1 MLKKTITYTDYND
14 NQRTEEFY
22 FNLTKAEIAEME
34 LSTVGGLTQL
44 LRGMIAAQ
52 DMPAI
57 VKFVKELILNSYGKK
72 SPDGKRF
79 IKSPELSEEF
89 MQTEA
94 YSILFM
100 ELSTDA
106 DATSDFVNG
115 ILPAD
120 VRAQAEAEMKKE
132 KEKLLG
138 EAN

>member
-1 MLKKTITYTDYND
+1 MLKKTISFTDYND
-14 NQRTEEFY
+14 NKREEDFY

-34 LSTVGGLTQL
+34 LSTVGGLTQM

-57 VKFVKELILNSYGKK
+57 VKFVKDLILKSYGKK

-94 YSILFM
+94 YSQLFM

-106 DATSDFVNG
+106 NATAAFVNG

-120 VRAQAEAEMKKE
+120 IRAQAEAEMKKE
-132 KEKLLG
+132 QAKFN

>member
-1 MLKKTITYTDYND
+1 MLKKTISFTDYNG
-14 NQRTEEFY
+14 NQRTEDFY

-34 LSTVGGLTQL
+34 LSTVGGLTQM

-57 VKFVKELILNSYGKK
+57 VKFVKDLILKSYGKK

-79 IKSPELSEEF
+79 IKNAELSEEF
-89 MQTEA
+89 LQTEA

-100 ELSTDA
+100 ELSTNA
-106 DATSDFVNG
+106 DETSKFVTN
-115 ILPAD
+115 ILPED
-120 VRAQAEAEMKKE
+120 LRAQAEEEMKKE
-132 KEKLLG
+132 MEKLG

>member
-1 MLKKTITYTDYND
+1 MLKKTINFVDYND
-14 NQRTEEFY
+14 NERTEDFY

-34 LSTVGGLTQL
+34 LSTVGGLTQM

-57 VKFVKELILNSYGKK
+57 VKFVKDLILKSYGKK

-79 IKSPELSEEF
+79 IKSQEISEEF

-94 YSILFM
+94 YSQLFM

-106 DATSDFVNG
+106 DKTAEFVNG

-120 VRAQAEAEMKKE
+120 IRALAEKEMKKE
-132 KEKLLG
+132 NNLL
-138 EAN
+138 N

>member
-1 MLKKTITYTDYND
+1 MLKKTISYVDYNG
-14 NQRTEEFY
+14 NERTEDFY

-34 LSTVGGLTQL
+34 LSTVGGLTQM

-57 VKFVKELILNSYGKK
+57 VKFVKDLVLKSYGKK

-94 YSILFM
+94 YSQLFM
-100 ELSTDA
+100 ELSTNA
-106 DATSDFVNG
+106 DETSAFVTG
-115 ILPAD
+115 ILPED
-120 VRAQAEAEMKKE
+120 IRAQAEAEMKKE
-132 KEKLLG
+132 Q
-138 EAN
+138 ANLAKTN

>member
-1 MLKKTITYTDYND
+1 MIKKSISFTDYNG
-14 NQRTEEFY
+14 NQRTEDFY

-34 LSTVGGLTQL
+34 LSTVGGLTQM

-57 VKFVKELILNSYGKK
+57 VKFVKELILKSYGKK

-79 IKSPELSEEF
+79 IKNEELSEEF

-94 YSILFM
+94 YSQLFM
-100 ELSTDA
+100 ELATDA
-106 DATSDFVNG
+106 DATAKFVNG
-115 ILPAD
+115 ILPED
-120 VRAQAEAEMKKE
+120 VRAQAEEEMKKQE
-132 KEKLLG
+132 QLG

>member
-1 MLKKTITYTDYND
+1 MLKKTINFVDYND
-14 NQRTEEFY
+14 NERTEDFY

-34 LSTVGGLTQL
+34 LSTVGGLTQM

-57 VKFVKELILNSYGKK
+57 VKFVKDLILKSYGKK

-94 YSILFM
+94 YSQLFM

-106 DATSDFVNG
+106 DKTAEFVNG

-120 VRAQAEAEMKKE
+120 IRALAEEEMKKE
-132 KEKLLG
+132 NNLLK
-138 EAN
+138 

>member
-1 MLKKTITYTDYND
+1 MLKKTISFTDYND
-14 NQRTEEFY
+14 NKREEDFY

-34 LSTVGGLTQL
+34 LSTVGGLTQM

-57 VKFVKELILNSYGKK
+57 VKFVKDLILKSYGKK

-94 YSILFM
+94 YSQLFM

-106 DATSDFVNG
+106 NATAAFVNG

-120 VRAQAEAEMKKE
+120 IRAQAEAEMKKE
-132 KEKLLG
+132 QAKLN

>member
-1 MLKKTITYTDYND
+1 MLKKTIKYTDYND
-14 NQRTEEFY
+14 NVREEDFY

-34 LSTVGGLTQL
+34 LSTVGGLTQM

-57 VKFVKELILNSYGKK
+57 CKFVKDLILKSYGKK

-79 IKSPELSEEF
+79 IKSEEMSDEF
-89 MQTEA
+89 SQTEA
-94 YSILFM
+94 YSQLFM

-106 DATSDFVNG
+106 NATSNFVNG

-120 VRAQAEAEMKKE
+120 IRAQAEAEMKKE
-132 KEKLLG
+132 QARLES
-138 EAN
+138 AN

>member
-14 NQRTEEFY
+14 NRRTEEFY

-34 LSTVGGLTQL
+34 LSTVGGLTQM
-44 LRGMIAAQ
+44 LRGMISAQ

-57 VKFVKELILNSYGKK
+57 VKFVKELILKSYGKK

-79 IKSPELSEEF
+79 IKSPEISEEF

-115 ILPAD
+115 IIPAD
-120 VRAQAEAEMKKE
+120 IRAQAEEEMKKE
-132 KEKLLG
+132 KDKLLG
-138 EAN
+138 EVN